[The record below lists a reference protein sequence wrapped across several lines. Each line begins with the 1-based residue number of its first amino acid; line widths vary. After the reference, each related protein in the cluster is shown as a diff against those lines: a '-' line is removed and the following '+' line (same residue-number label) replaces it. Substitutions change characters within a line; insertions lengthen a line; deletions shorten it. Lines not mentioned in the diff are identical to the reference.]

1 MHRRH
6 LTLAGLAW
14 FSGAHAAGHATLPPP
29 AFGPGPASTPPAPP
43 ATPAAPTT
51 SAAAIASSGGAPAV
65 SLRLLSEE
73 FPPINFT
80 ELGQPRG
87 LSVDIVQAIQ
97 KRLGQ
102 SLPIEFMPWARAF
115 REAQDGPPAA
125 LFSMARIPEREK
137 LFQWVGPIVTFQST
151 FYAKAGS
158 GIRLRSLAEAKRA
171 PKVLVV
177 RDWYTLTQ
185 LQSAGFH
192 NLQQI
197 SDPIQGVRMLAAGRA
212 PLFAA
217 EKLSMPQTLVQ
228 AGVDKDA
235 LEEVFSFAASEG
247 YIAFSRSTP
256 MGTIHAW
263 QSQLNEMKRDGT
275 FQALYRRWLPHD
287 APPR

>member
-6 LTLAGLAW
+6 LTLASLAW
-14 FSGAHAAGHATLPPP
+14 LSGAQAAGRAALSPRAHV
-29 AFGPGPASTPPAPP
+29 PGPASTPPAPLAASP
-43 ATPAAPTT
+43 AVAP
-51 SAAAIASSGGAPAV
+51 SGGVPTA

-80 ELGQPRG
+80 EAGQPRG

-137 LFQWVGPIVTFQST
+137 LFHWVGPIVTFQST

-158 GIRLRSLAEAKRA
+158 GLRLRSLDEAKRA

-177 RDWYTLTQ
+177 RDWYTLAQ
-185 LQSAGFH
+185 LESAGFR

-228 AGVDKDA
+228 AGVARDA

-275 FQALYRRWLPHD
+275 FQAIYKRWLPND
-287 APPR
+287 AAPR

>member
-14 FSGAHAAGHATLPPP
+14 FSGAHAAGRATLPPP
-29 AFGPGPASTPPAPP
+29 AFVPGSASASTTPPTPLSASP
-43 ATPAAPTT
+43 AT
-51 SAAAIASSGGAPAV
+51 ASSGGAPAV

-80 ELGQPRG
+80 EAGQPRG

-171 PKVLVV
+171 AKVLVV

-228 AGVDKDA
+228 AGVAKGA

-275 FQALYRRWLPHD
+275 FQAIHRRWLPND

>member
-14 FSGAHAAGHATLPPP
+14 LGGATASATTRLPSP
-29 AFGPGPASTPPAPP
+29 APVPGPASTPPTPSTGPSTVASGGG
-43 ATPAAPTT
+43 PAA
-51 SAAAIASSGGAPAV
+51 

-80 ELGQPRG
+80 EGGHPRG

-115 REAQDGPPAA
+115 REAQDGAPTA

-137 LFQWVGPIVTFQST
+137 LFHWVGPIVTFQST

-158 GIRLRSLAEAKRA
+158 GLRLNSLAEAKRA

-228 AGVDKDA
+228 AGVSRDA
-235 LEEVFSFAASEG
+235 IEEVFSFAASEG
-247 YIAFSRSTP
+247 FIAFSRSTP

-263 QSQLNEMKRDGT
+263 QSQLAEMKRDGS
-275 FQALYRRWLPHD
+275 FQAIYKRWLPND
-287 APPR
+287 PPPR

>member
-14 FSGAHAAGHATLPPP
+14 LSGAHAAGHAPLSPP
-29 AFGPGPASTPPAPP
+29 ALVPRPAPASNTPPAPLP
-43 ATPAAPTT
+43 APTT
-51 SAAAIASSGGAPAV
+51 TASGGAASA

-80 ELGQPRG
+80 EAGQPRG
-87 LSVDIVQAIQ
+87 LAVDIVQAIQ

-125 LFSMARIPEREK
+125 LFSMARIPEREH
-137 LFQWVGPIVTFQST
+137 LFQWVGPIITLRST

-158 GIRLRSLAEAKRA
+158 GIRLRSLAEARRA
-171 PKVLVV
+171 AKVLVV
-177 RDWYTLTQ
+177 RDWYTLAQ
-185 LQSAGFH
+185 LQSAGLR

-228 AGVDKDA
+228 AGVRSDA
-235 LEEVFSFAASEG
+235 LEEVFSFAASDG

-256 MGTIHAW
+256 MGTINAW
-263 QSQLNEMKRDGT
+263 QSQLNEMKRDGS
-275 FQALYRRWLPHD
+275 FLAIHKRWLPND
-287 APPR
+287 TPPR

>member
-1 MHRRH
+1 MHRRL

-14 FSGAHAAGHATLPPP
+14 LGGAHASGRTALPPTL
-29 AFGPGPASTPPAPP
+29 APGGASTSTPPAS
-43 ATPAAPTT
+43 AGPAAAPSPG
-51 SAAAIASSGGAPAV
+51 SAAPA

-80 ELGQPRG
+80 EGGQPRG
-87 LSVDIVQAIQ
+87 LSIDIVQAIQ

-102 SLPIEFMPWARAF
+102 ALPIEFMPWARAF

-137 LFQWVGPIVTFQST
+137 LFQWVGPIVSFQST

-158 GIRLRSLAEAKRA
+158 GIRLASLAEARRA
-171 PKVLVV
+171 TKVLVV

-185 LQSAGFH
+185 LQSAGFR
-192 NLQQI
+192 NLQLI

-217 EKLSMPQTLVQ
+217 EKLSMPETLAR
-228 AGVDKDA
+228 AGVARQA
-235 LEEVFSFAASEG
+235 LEEVFSFASSEG

-256 MGTIHAW
+256 MGTVHAW
-263 QSQLNEMKRDGT
+263 QTQLNELKRDGT
-275 FQALYRRWLPHD
+275 FQAIYKRWLPND
-287 APPR
+287 PVPR

>member
-1 MHRRH
+1 M
-6 LTLAGLAW
+6 
-14 FSGAHAAGHATLPPP
+14 
-29 AFGPGPASTPPAPP
+29 
-43 ATPAAPTT
+43 
-51 SAAAIASSGGAPAV
+51 
-65 SLRLLSEE
+65 
-73 FPPINFT
+73 
-80 ELGQPRG
+80 
-87 LSVDIVQAIQ
+87 QAIQ

-158 GIRLRSLAEAKRA
+158 GLRLRSLAEAKRA
-171 PKVLVV
+171 AKVLVV
-177 RDWYTLTQ
+177 RDWYTLAQ

-228 AGVDKDA
+228 AGVAKDA

-275 FQALYRRWLPHD
+275 FQAIHKRWLPGD
-287 APPR
+287 PAPR